1 MTKIVVLD
9 GYTLCAGD
17 LSFSQLSDF
26 GEVTVYDRTPED
38 KVIERIGDAS
48 VILINKVRMTREVMQ
63 ACPNLRYIGVTA
75 TGFNVVDTA
84 AATELG
90 ITVTNVPAYSTQAV
104 VQHAIALLLASM
116 SRVADYDA
124 QVKQGAWV
132 SSKDFCFFTAPME
145 EVAGKTIGVVGY
157 GNIGRAMAR
166 AAQGLGMDVLIYA
179 PHPKQE
185 LLLEGARY
193 GTLDEVYGQSDII
206 TLHCPLTDAS
216 KAMINADSIAKM
228 KDGVRVIN
236 TARGP
241 LVDSAA
247 MADALKAGKVA
258 CFMADVMDVE
268 PPRADDPLLSAPNTI
283 ITPHV
288 AWAPVQTR
296 TRLLNVVV
304 GNVKAF
310 LEGAPHNV
318 VNGK

>member
-1 MTKIVVLD
+1 M
-9 GYTLCAGD
+9 
-17 LSFSQLSDF
+17 
-26 GEVTVYDRTPED
+26 
-38 KVIERIGDAS
+38 
-48 VILINKVRMTREVMQ
+48 
-63 ACPNLRYIGVTA
+63 
-75 TGFNVVDTA
+75 DTA

-90 ITVTNVPAYSTQAV
+90 VTVTNVPAYSTTAV
-104 VQHAIALLLASM
+104 VQHAIALLLASV
-116 SRVADYDA
+116 SRVAEYDA

-132 SSKDFCFFTAPME
+132 NSRDFCFFTAPME
-145 EVAGKTIGVVGY
+145 EVAGKTIGIVGY

-185 LLLEGARY
+185 LLLEGMRY
-193 GTLDEVYGQSDII
+193 GALEDVLSQSDVIS
-206 TLHCPLTDAS
+206 LHCPLTDVS
-216 KAMINADSIAKM
+216 KAMINADTIGKM

-247 MADALKAGKVA
+247 MAAALAQGKVA
-258 CFMADVMDVE
+258 CYMADVLDVE
-268 PPRADDPLLSAPNTI
+268 PPCADDPLLAAPNTI

-310 LEGAPHNV
+310 LDGAPRNV

>member
-17 LSFSQLSDF
+17 LDFSALSAF
-26 GEVTVYDRTPED
+26 GEVAVYDRTPED
-38 KVIERIGDAS
+38 QVVARIGDAS
-48 VILINKVRMTREVMQ
+48 VVLINKVRMTREIMQ

-90 ITVTNVPAYSTQAV
+90 VTVTNVPAYSTTAV
-104 VQHAIALLLASM
+104 VQHAIALLLASV
-116 SRVADYDA
+116 SRVAEYDA

-132 SSKDFCFFTAPME
+132 NSRDFCFFTAPME
-145 EVAGKTIGVVGY
+145 EVAGKTIGIVGY

-185 LLLEGARY
+185 LLLEGMRY
-193 GTLDEVYGQSDII
+193 GALEDVLSQSDVIS
-206 TLHCPLTDAS
+206 LHCPLTEVS
-216 KAMINADSIAKM
+216 KAMINADTIGKM
-228 KDGVRVIN
+228 KGGVRVIN

-247 MADALKAGKVA
+247 MAAALAQGKVA
-258 CFMADVMDVE
+258 CYMADVLDVE
-268 PPRADDPLLSAPNTI
+268 PPCADDPLLAAPNTI

-310 LEGAPHNV
+310 LDGAPRNV